1 MKRCGQ
7 PQIIATDK
15 LRSYGAAMKVIGN
28 VERQNT
34 GRWLN
39 NRAENF
45 HLPFRRRGLAMLRF
59 RRARSLQKFV
69 VVHASV
75 YNFFNHE
82 RSLSCRDACK
92 INHIA
97 VLAMWRCS
105 GVTSGAALLC
115 LVRLVRIR
123 LTGPFQRMAAL
134 GSVALTIRFF
144 DIEIQFQFATVES

>member
-69 VVHASV
+69 AVHASV

-92 INHIA
+92 INRIA
-97 VLAMWRCS
+97 VLAMWA
-105 GVTSGAALLC
+105 VPA
-115 LVRLVRIR
+115 
-123 LTGPFQRMAAL
+123 
-134 GSVALTIRFF
+134 
-144 DIEIQFQFATVES
+144 